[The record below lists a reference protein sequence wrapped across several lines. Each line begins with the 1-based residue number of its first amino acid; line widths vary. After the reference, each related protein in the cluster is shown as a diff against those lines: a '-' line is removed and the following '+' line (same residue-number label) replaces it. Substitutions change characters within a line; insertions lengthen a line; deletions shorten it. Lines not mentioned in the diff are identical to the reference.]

1 MEVPMVKKKKPL
13 ADGSGY
19 SKKMDFNVFQ
29 LGLDWSL
36 SDFGSV
42 FFRFLDWFLSDFGSV
57 SFGFLDWFLSDLAL
71 GFLLLLSASLIIS
84 SDWIY
89 QM

>member
-42 FFRFLDWFLSDFGSV
+42 FFRFLDWFLSD
-57 SFGFLDWFLSDLAL
+57 LAL

>member
-57 SFGFLDWFLSDLAL
+57 FLDSWI
-71 GFLLLLSASLIIS
+71 GFFRIWLWAFCFCFQPL
-84 SDWIY
+84 
-89 QM
+89 

>member
-1 MEVPMVKKKKPL
+1 MSVPMVKKKKPL

-29 LGLDWSL
+29 LGLDWFL

-42 FFRFLDWFLSDFGSV
+42 FSDSWIGFFRTLDRFFSD
-57 SFGFLDWFLSDLAL
+57 
-71 GFLLLLSASLIIS
+71 SA
-84 SDWIY
+84 
-89 QM
+89 